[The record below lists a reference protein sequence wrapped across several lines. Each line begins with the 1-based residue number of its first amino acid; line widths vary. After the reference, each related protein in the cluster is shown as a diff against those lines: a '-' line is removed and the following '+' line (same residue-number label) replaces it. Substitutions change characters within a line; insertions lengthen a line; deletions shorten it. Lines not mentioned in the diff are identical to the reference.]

1 MTLKLPFGTLSAPA
15 APDALEFYRT
25 VEAAPADKPV
35 LVVYDWDAGVSAE
48 MSALAGAVTHHLMSR
63 RLHFVTI
70 STIPQGPG
78 FAQQVTAAAAGDP
91 TANYGY
97 EYGRDYLVLGYV
109 PGGEA
114 ALGSLVNDF
123 TSLVPLDYVNNQ
135 KLQSFDLTRGLGS
148 LRDFGMVIDLASD
161 EAALRNWVEQAATR
175 TGVPIVAAVPQGLE
189 PLARPYKG
197 VAGAGLVAVLSGQP
211 GAQQYLQ
218 QLTDTR
224 RVEASQY
231 NADTLAARLNAQ
243 LVAQLLIT

>member
-1 MTLKLPFGTLSAPA
+1 
-15 APDALEFYRT
+15 
-25 VEAAPADKPV
+25 
-35 LVVYDWDAGVSAE
+35 WDAGVSAE
-48 MSALAGAVTHHLMSR
+48 MSTLAGAVTQHLMSR
-63 RLHFVTI
+63 RLHFMTI

-78 FAQQVTAAAAGDP
+78 FAQQVTAAAAADP

-123 TSLVPLDYVNNQ
+123 ASMMPLDYVNSQ
-135 KLQSFDLTRGLGS
+135 KFGSFDLVRGDRLRS
-148 LRDFGMVIDLASD
+148 LRDFGMVIDLASG
-161 EAALRNWVEQAATR
+161 EASLRAWIEQATTR
-175 TGVPIVAAVPQGLE
+175 TGVPLVAAVPQGLE

-197 VAGAGLVAVLSGQP
+197 IAGPGLKAVLSGQA

-224 RVEASQY
+224 RVEATQY
-231 NADTLAARLNAQ
+231 NATTLAGRLNAQ
-243 LVAQLLIT
+243 LVAQMLVTLAILGAFVSLGLRRIFGGKT